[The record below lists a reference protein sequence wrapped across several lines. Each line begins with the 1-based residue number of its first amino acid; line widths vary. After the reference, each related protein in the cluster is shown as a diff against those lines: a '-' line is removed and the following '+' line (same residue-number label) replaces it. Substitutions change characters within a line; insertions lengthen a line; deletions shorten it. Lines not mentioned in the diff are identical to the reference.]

1 MHSYFESVKLRFTL
15 KCSTSPM
22 TNSTKQNSSSIL
34 GDPKSLKERKL
45 CVSKLGELEESI
57 NLSLAAFQ
65 THPHNWELEIMAG
78 YNSPKFAIFA
88 TKLHPQKNWK
98 RLQNVKNWGIWD
110 LQRSH
115 YSWIYSS
122 RAWWS
127 QCMWFDERREIPLD
141 NFLSLHQ
148 HSHQEK

>member
-65 THPHNWELEIMAG
+65 THPHN
-78 YNSPKFAIFA
+78 
-88 TKLHPQKNWK
+88 
-98 RLQNVKNWGIWD
+98 
-110 LQRSH
+110 
-115 YSWIYSS
+115 
-122 RAWWS
+122 
-127 QCMWFDERREIPLD
+127 
-141 NFLSLHQ
+141 
-148 HSHQEK
+148 